1 MNDSISAFLK
11 KRLDE
16 YAFRPVTYKKGTVA
30 RSADGVGT
38 VTGLP
43 ERRYGELL
51 EFEGGVFGMALD
63 LSEESVGAVL
73 FDTAESVRAG
83 TAVHGTGAV
92 LEVPVGDN
100 LPAA

>member
-1 MNDSISAFLK
+1 MNESISAFLK

-30 RSADGVGT
+30 RSADGVVT

-63 LSEESVGAVL
+63 LSEESVGAAL
-73 FDTAESVRAG
+73 SRIQAARRNFQSLNSG
-83 TAVHGTGAV
+83 GP
-92 LEVPVGDN
+92 VPKQDGQSKGSE
-100 LPAA
+100 